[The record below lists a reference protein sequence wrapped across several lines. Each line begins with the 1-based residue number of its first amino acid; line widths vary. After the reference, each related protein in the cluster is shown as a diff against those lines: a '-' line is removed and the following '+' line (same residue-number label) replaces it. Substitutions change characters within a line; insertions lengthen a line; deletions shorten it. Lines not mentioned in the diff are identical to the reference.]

1 MMYVCIYMYVCMYTF
16 MSGGPV
22 GYWFDYVCMY
32 VCSINKNSSCKRGK
46 RKVLNTVREYIQS
59 VCIQFKKKT

>member
-1 MMYVCIYMYVCMYTF
+1 MYTF